1 METIIKNLKNMEDVI
16 RKIMYENGVVGDKSL
31 NGLVIVFGSSA
42 TVVLVSL
49 LVLLT
54 PKWFGILVLFWFIFK
69 VLYNYSKFV
78 EKFSK
83 ESKKEVD

>member
-31 NGLVIVFGSSA
+31 NGCVIVFGSSA

-49 LVLLT
+49 LLLLT
-54 PKWFGILVLFWFIFK
+54 PK
-69 VLYNYSKFV
+69 
-78 EKFSK
+78 
-83 ESKKEVD
+83 

>member
-1 METIIKNLKNMEDVI
+1 METIIKNLENMEDSI
-16 RKIMYENGVVGDKSL
+16 RKVMYENGVGGDKSL
-31 NGLVIVFGSSA
+31 HGLIIDFDSSA

>member
-1 METIIKNLKNMEDVI
+1 METIIKNLENMENVI
-16 RKIMYENGVVGDKSL
+16 RKIMYENGVGGDKSL
-31 NGLVIVFGSSA
+31 DGCVFVFGSSA